1 MVSYGQ
7 TSPLILT
14 FSDHVTVRVLLS
26 DNRELNM
33 IVSAC

>member
-7 TSPLILT
+7 TSPLILS
-14 FSDHVTVRVLLS
+14 FSDHVTICVLFS

-33 IVSAC
+33 IISAC